1 MSIFLALCFII
12 LNILDITT
20 TRKIIALGGSELN
33 PIPWLLMKLKIFVPV
48 KMIIT
53 LFIALFMVNN
63 QNITNNFILCAII
76 SIFVVSNY
84 YQLYLHKK
92 NQ

>member
-33 PIPWLLMKLKIFVPV
+33 PIPYLLMKIKLFIPV
-48 KMIIT
+48 KIIIT
-53 LFIALFMVNN
+53 LGIAFFIAVN
-63 QNITNNFILCAII
+63 QNLFINLQLCAII